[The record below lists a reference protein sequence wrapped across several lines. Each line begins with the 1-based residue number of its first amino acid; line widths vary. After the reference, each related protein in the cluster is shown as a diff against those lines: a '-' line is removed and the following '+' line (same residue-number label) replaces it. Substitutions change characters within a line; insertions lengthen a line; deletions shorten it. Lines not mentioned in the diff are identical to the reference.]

1 MDGSDASHDPL
12 NLFARANGLFTPAA
26 MGHYHGALQARQ
38 QLASASAI
46 FEQAPL
52 IARDACALA
61 RPSFERSGLMQH
73 ADALASAERD
83 LGMFGQVCAR
93 TLLAAGHTQEDGY
106 LRQVAMASSLAMDF
120 ADASPL
126 MLGFAWC
133 AAGLHLQG
141 HALWRYRAACER
153 AQSALRNAAS
163 GAVLSAAAAEIA
175 NIAYPMLESA
185 HPELDQIYGAATA
198 SKCSR
203 DLSMMLGTASHE
215 WLVEGRQAPISQWM
229 SWLLKAIGP
238 HVVRY
243 SGDIWGGVFASLCAA
258 TLGRVAPQQV
268 IGCAAPLLEI
278 SLHGH
283 ALRRAV
289 HGLLR
294 AQDAGQLSARR
305 HSVSLAGGARHQ
317 QRVARLFADLA
328 CASIVADHAY
338 AERALLE
345 LLNDCQVTPA
355 NEACLLGLASVG
367 TEAMGVAYTP
377 FVAQAVDAGVDAA
390 RAFSA
395 LQREWR
401 HLPEVAAAAL
411 EAVALLAEGAL
422 QLVPWLTGVLAR
434 VLDLAIAHVPAHA
447 ERALAQAL
455 LSDFAG
461 LSGCTPVQEA
471 QMLHALVDCAC
482 RHPGYAAV
490 ERVKQLLDAL
500 QAMAEHWVA
509 ALAMRADLTDAS
521 ELRTNSTFTSALS
534 AKLALVLLSGASS
547 LVIDDV
553 AHWLASAWVVQ
564 LRFAE
569 PELSP
574 ETLAAAKLAELQL
587 QLRTE
592 RRAGVARLGESI
604 SDAGSAVLVLEHAE
618 LWAAQAVAELSARTI
633 WAGMSGM
640 ESRCIRDTTLLLKAT
655 ACVLGSGYG
664 EVEMRVRA
672 FAKAHLVPFSRNET
686 HTLGQE
692 LVSVLGTQMS
702 QLSAPARARV
712 GALLAG
718 VYLNDGAP

>member
-1 MDGSDASHDPL
+1 MMDGSDALHV
-12 NLFARANGLFTPAA
+12 NLFARAKGLFTPAA
-26 MGHYHGALQARQ
+26 MGYYHGALQARQ

-61 RPSFERSGLMQH
+61 RPSFERSGLMRH

-83 LGMFGQVCAR
+83 LGMFGQACAR
-93 TLLAAGHTQEDGY
+93 TQLAAEHTQVDSY

-133 AAGLHLQG
+133 AAAQHLQG
-141 HALWRYRAACER
+141 HALWCYRAACER

-163 GAVLSAAAAEIA
+163 GAALSAAAAEIA
-175 NIAYPMLESA
+175 DAAYPMLASA

-198 SKCSR
+198 SKCLR

-215 WLVEGRQAPISQWM
+215 WLLEGRQAPISQWL

-258 TLGRVAPQQV
+258 TLSRIAPQQV

-278 SLHGH
+278 SLNGH

-305 HSVSLAGGARHQ
+305 HSVSLAAGARHQ
-317 QRVARLFADLA
+317 QRVAQLFAELA
-328 CASIVADHAY
+328 CASVVADHAY

-345 LLNDCQVTPA
+345 LLNDCQVTQA

-377 FVAQAVDAGVDAA
+377 FVAQAVNAGVDAT
-390 RAFSA
+390 RAFVA

-401 HLPEVAAAAL
+401 HLPEVAAAAAL
-411 EAVALLAEGAL
+411 AVPAARSE
-422 QLVPWLTGVLAR
+422 QIVPWLTGVLAR
-434 VLDLAIAHVPAHA
+434 VLDLAIAHAPAHA
-447 ERALAQAL
+447 ERALAQTL

-461 LSGCTPVQEA
+461 LSGSAPEQEA
-471 QMLHALVDCAC
+471 QALHALVDCAR
-482 RHPGYAAV
+482 RHLGYASV
-490 ERVKQLLDAL
+490 DRVKQLLGAL
-500 QAMAEHWVA
+500 EGMAERWVA
-509 ALAMRADLTDAS
+509 ALAMRADHADVT
-521 ELRTNSTFTSALS
+521 ERGTNATWTPALS
-534 AKLALVLLSGASS
+534 AHLALVLLSGANP

-553 AHWLASAWVVQ
+553 AYWLASAWVVQ

-569 PELSP
+569 PELQP
-574 ETLAAAKLAELQL
+574 EALAALKLAELQA
-587 QLRTE
+587 QLPTE
-592 RRAGVARLGESI
+592 RRAGVGRLGESI
-604 SDAGSAVLVLEHAE
+604 SDAHIASLVLMHAE
-618 LWAAQAVAELSARTI
+618 LWGEQAVRELSMRTS
-633 WAGMSGM
+633 WSTMAGM
-640 ESRCIRDTTLLLKAT
+640 ESRCIRDLTLLLKALG
-655 ACVLGSGYG
+655 CVLGSGYG
-664 EVEMRVRA
+664 EVKMRLGA
-672 FAKAHLVPFSRNET
+672 FAAAHLVPYLRNET
-686 HTLGQE
+686 RVLGQD
-692 LVSVLGTQMS
+692 LVRALEAQMQ
-702 QLSAPARARV
+702 QLTAPARARV
-712 GALLAG
+712 AALLTN
-718 VYLNDGAP
+718 VYLNDGAPR